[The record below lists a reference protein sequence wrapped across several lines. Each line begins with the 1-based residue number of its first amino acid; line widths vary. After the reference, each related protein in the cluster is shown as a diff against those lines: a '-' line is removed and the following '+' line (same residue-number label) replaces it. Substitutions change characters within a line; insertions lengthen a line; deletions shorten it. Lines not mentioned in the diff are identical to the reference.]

1 MKFRN
6 AIWFIVLLAPGRAVS
21 ADEFGVALG
30 VFNLARQG
38 ADLQLNY
45 REEQSRWLY
54 SLRYMQYE
62 ELFIDPFT
70 GNEHS
75 KTRESLIGPGVSYL
89 FRNTSRHSAYIG
101 VSFLKWT
108 RTETPILLPAP
119 SMTAS
124 RWDPYFGG
132 GYRGRFGSNGYY
144 NAGMFLAPTANMTTQ
159 TAISS
164 TDQSGNFDIQL
175 QIGLAW

>member
-1 MKFRN
+1 MKFRE
-6 AIWFIVLLAPGRAVS
+6 AVWFIVLLASGRSVS
-21 ADEFGVALG
+21 ADEFGAALG
-30 VFNLARQG
+30 IFNLARQG
-38 ADLQLNY
+38 ADIQLNY
-45 REEQSRWLY
+45 RGEQSHWLY
-54 SLRYMQYE
+54 SLRHLQYE
-62 ELFIDPFT
+62 DLFVDPYS

-89 FRNTSRHSAYIG
+89 FRNESRHSAYIG
-101 VSFLKWT
+101 ISLLKWT
-108 RTETPILLPAP
+108 RTETPILVAAP

-132 GYRGRFGSNGYY
+132 GYRGRFGSMGYY
-144 NAGMFLAPTANMTTQ
+144 NAGIFLAPTAKMTTQ

-164 TDQSGNFDIQL
+164 EEQSGNFDIQL